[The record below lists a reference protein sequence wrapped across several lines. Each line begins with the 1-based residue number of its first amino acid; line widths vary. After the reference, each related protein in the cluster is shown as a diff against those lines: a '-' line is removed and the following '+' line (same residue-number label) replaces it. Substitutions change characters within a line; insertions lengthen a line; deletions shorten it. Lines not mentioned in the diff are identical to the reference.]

1 MKDMTDLEKAK
12 SMLAGECNLAVV
24 KDGIVSCFSESG
36 IKALLGIAESNK
48 ELLTGASVADKIVGR
63 AAAFIMVSC
72 GVKEVYAGVM
82 SKGAAA
88 LFEMYGVPC
97 SCATLTDKI
106 INRAGTDIC
115 PMERAVL
122 DVPDADSSS
131 ALAALRSAFANMRSG
146 GAKNRL

>member
-1 MKDMTDLEKAK
+1 MTDLEKAK
-12 SMLAGECNLAVV
+12 SMLADDCNLAVV
-24 KDGIVSCFSESG
+24 KGGSVSRFSESG

-48 ELLTGASVADKIVGR
+48 ELLDGASVADKIVGR
-63 AAAFIMVSC
+63 AAAFIMISC

-88 LFEMYGVPC
+88 LFAVHGVPC
-97 SCATLTDKI
+97 SCATLTDRI

-122 DVPDADSSS
+122 SVPDS
-131 ALAALRSAFANMRSG
+131 APDEAVAALRSAFANMRSG
-146 GAKNRL
+146 GVKN

>member
-1 MKDMTDLEKAK
+1 MTDLEKAK
-12 SMLAGECNLAVV
+12 SMLADDCNLAVV
-24 KDGIVSCFSESG
+24 KGGSVSRFSESG

-48 ELLTGASVADKIVGR
+48 ELLE
-63 AAAFIMVSC
+63 AAAFVMVSC

-88 LFEMYGVPC
+88 LFAVHGVPC
-97 SCATLTDKI
+97 SCATLTDRI

-122 DVPDADSSS
+122 SVPDS
-131 ALAALRSAFANMRSG
+131 APDEAVAALRSAFAYMRSG
-146 GAKNRL
+146 Q